1 MQTIEVVAT
10 PDGMPQLSRGR
21 HRSAKTGACF
31 MEFASYLA
39 GEPWSDH
46 PQCTDPLLSHLARA
60 VNDQL
65 SDARRGEIAPDIPR
79 VIGLRGDHRILA
91 PVIALR
97 AAASALPVAS
107 MGRQH
112 ALAAALLSLPRLLPA
127 GVAPRTRAAAR
138 AALDAVPEAERWAV
152 EQLRRMPLTDRGLRK
167 NGCAATV
174 QLAALGIAEACVADP
189 ESLLVQLLRDAISD
203 VEDLLTTPAEYV
215 GPAIVDGCLERT
227 SPAPKP
233 RSASR
238 SSRSRRMT
246 SASI

>member
-1 MQTIEVVAT
+1 MHTIEVSAA
-10 PDGMPQLSRGR
+10 PDGMPRLSRGR

-60 VNDQL
+60 VNDRL

-97 AAASALPVAS
+97 ATASALPVAS

-112 ALAAALLSLPRLLPA
+112 ALAVAALSLPRLLPA
-127 GVAPRTRAAAR
+127 DVAPRTRAAAR
-138 AALDAVPEAERWAV
+138 AALDAVPEAEQWALG
-152 EQLRRMPLTDRGLRK
+152 QLRRMPQSERALRK
-167 NGCAATV
+167 NGCSAAV
-174 QLAALGIAEACVADP
+174 QLAAVGIAEACVDDP
-189 ESLLVQLLRDAISD
+189 EALLVQLLRDAISD
-203 VEDLLTTPAEYV
+203 VEDLLTTPSDS
-215 GPAIVDGCLERT
+215 PAGLSLTDAWREPHPRR
-227 SPAPKP
+227 SPAP
-233 RSASR
+233 SLAGLGHVV
-238 SSRSRRMT
+238 
-246 SASI
+246 